1 MQVWSFHISA
11 HVRPLTRHVQ
21 SGSLQTREHLQASS
35 SSTTSGADVERIQ
48 RMFSLLSSSV
58 QPCWLGLGTLGLAS
72 KQRLQI
78 AAWKL
83 ALCAC
88 RKRQS
93 LHGVVAG
100 SPTHVQIP
108 PFVFQLVC
116 VCACIVACTNACR
129 AVCAYRRLA
138 AETPPVV

>member
-1 MQVWSFHISA
+1 MFKIEV
-11 HVRPLTRHVQ
+11 HVKPFTRRVQ
-21 SGSLQTREHLQASS
+21 SGNLQASS
-35 SSTTSGADVERIQ
+35 FNTASGAEAERIQ

-58 QPCWLGLGTLGLAS
+58 QPCSFGLGTLGLAS

-93 LHGVVAG
+93 LHGGSWLESAAPLCTEKLVA
-100 SPTHVQIP
+100 
-108 PFVFQLVC
+108 QLVPILLHRPGC
-116 VCACIVACTNACR
+116 NLRNGRGCR
-129 AVCAYRRLA
+129 L
-138 AETPPVV
+138 VVLLGGFAIGAHVSLL